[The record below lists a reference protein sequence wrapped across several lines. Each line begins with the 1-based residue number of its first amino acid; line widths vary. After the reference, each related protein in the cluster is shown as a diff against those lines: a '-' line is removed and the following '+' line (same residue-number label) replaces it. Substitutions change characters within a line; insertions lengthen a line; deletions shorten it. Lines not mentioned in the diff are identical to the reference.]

1 MAVPSHKTSKSNKRA
16 RRGGNT
22 KLNMPAIHLDPA
34 TGEYVLSHHVS
45 SNGTYNGRQ
54 VLNKDAK

>member
-22 KLNMPAIHLDPA
+22 KLNMPAVHLDPQ
-34 TGEYVLSHHVS
+34 TGEYVLSHRVAKD
-45 SNGTYNGRQ
+45 GTYNGRQ
-54 VLNKDAK
+54 VLAK